1 MVAAAPKIISAV
13 RAISA
18 ANKLKSAEAVKANTA
33 EALSGAPVIA
43 VNAAKGLGPLGLALL
58 PVFLAGAF
66 ALVSGFLGRGGGGGG
81 GGSASV
87 GVGSTF
93 TNAKPPNV
101 GGFASPSRSSVDTSN
116 VSSGFGSMQVDV
128 NIRGVASGYDLAFI
142 VEQAS
147 IKKGNS

>member
-1 MVAAAPKIISAV
+1 
-13 RAISA
+13 
-18 ANKLKSAEAVKANTA
+18 
-33 EALSGAPVIA
+33 
-43 VNAAKGLGPLGLALL
+43 LALL
-58 PVFLAGAF
+58 PVFIAGAV
-66 ALVSGFLGRGGGGGG
+66 ALVSGAFRGSGGGGGGG
-81 GGSASV
+81 GGSASA
-87 GVGSTF
+87 GIGSTF

-101 GGFASPSRSSVDTSN
+101 GGFASPSRTSVDTSN